1 MRPAGFFSR
10 ARDTVHMISAEL
22 NPLTGDYT
30 AANAAI
36 NHLANSV
43 YIRLITPLKSWWADP
58 TLGSRLHELQREKDV
73 PRVRVL
79 GKQYAEDALKPL
91 LADGRA
97 KSVVVTVSDEIQ
109 RLPTPR
115 ALLHIEVVDASD
127 RRHPFTHYIKV
138 GG

>member
-1 MRPAGFFSR
+1 MRPVGFLSR
-10 ARDTVHMISAEL
+10 ARDTVHMISAQL

-30 AANAAI
+30 TANAAI

-43 YIRLITPLKSWWADP
+43 YIRLVTPLKSWWADP
-58 TLGSRLHELQREKDV
+58 SLGSRLHELQRDKDV

-79 GKQYAEDALKPL
+79 SKQYAEQALEPL

-97 KSVVVTVSDEIQ
+97 KSVEVAVSDEIQ
-109 RLPTPR
+109 VQPTPR
-115 ALLHIEVVDASD
+115 AVLLIEVVDASD
-127 RRHPFTHYIKV
+127 RRHPFTHYVQV